1 MGISQKTHRFF
12 KTGAV
17 WLHQFYCGIASFTST
32 IVHKQGAVADTSC
45 PLHKG
50 QNVVFGQKKKSHTK
64 TLVRVHVWLLGF
76 RDKKTGHHVS
86 ALLKNNFIMEHY
98 VLVEKP

>member
-1 MGISQKTHRFF
+1 MP
-12 KTGAV
+12 
-17 WLHQFYCGIASFTST
+17 AS
-32 IVHKQGAVADTSC
+32 QGAKRGFWA
-45 PLHKG
+45 
-50 QNVVFGQKKKSHTK
+50 KKKSHTK